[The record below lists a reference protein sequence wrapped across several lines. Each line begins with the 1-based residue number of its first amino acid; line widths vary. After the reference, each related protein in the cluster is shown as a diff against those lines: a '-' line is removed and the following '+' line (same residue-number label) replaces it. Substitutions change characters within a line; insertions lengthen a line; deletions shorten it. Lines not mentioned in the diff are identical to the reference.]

1 MTTLSLNIR
10 ERDRSREGR
19 TLLGRGLL
27 ERRAKQK
34 RAAREA
40 IAAGVAI
47 FEKLGARAWERR
59 ARAELGRI
67 GGRAA
72 ARDALTP
79 AEQRVA
85 ELVIEG
91 RTNREVA
98 AELVLSPH
106 TVESHLRSAYR
117 KLGIRSRVE
126 LARRLQT
133 A

>member
-1 MTTLSLNIR
+1 LA
-10 ERDRSREGR
+10 
-19 TLLGRGLL
+19 RGLL

-34 RAAREA
+34 RAARATIEA
-40 IAAGVAI
+40 GLAI
-47 FEKLGARAWERR
+47 FEELGASIWARR
-59 ARAELGRI
+59 ARTELGRI

-85 ELVIEG
+85 ELVTEG

-98 AELVLSPH
+98 AALVVSEN
-106 TVESHLRSAYR
+106 TVESHLRSVYR

-126 LARRLQT
+126 LARRVQT
-133 A
+133 AASVASS